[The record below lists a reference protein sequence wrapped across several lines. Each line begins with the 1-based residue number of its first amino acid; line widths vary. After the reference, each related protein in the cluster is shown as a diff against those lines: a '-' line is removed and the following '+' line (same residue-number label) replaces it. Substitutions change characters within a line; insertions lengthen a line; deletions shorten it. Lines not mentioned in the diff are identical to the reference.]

1 MSKFSIPELEG
12 YKVQGEELYQAIR
25 KLAAKRYPLGGD
37 RRIRSLT
44 FRDINLGRKKGKVQ
58 TLTATVGREDPYDIR
73 DLVVAILESTK
84 YSSDRLFPPSEGY
97 LIYTIKR
104 GLKTNDPYEIPTSD
118 EQDVEY
124 FDA

>member
-12 YKVQGEELYQAIR
+12 HTEQGEELYQTIR
-25 KLAAKRYPLGGD
+25 KGAAKRFPLGD

-58 TLTATVGREDPYDIR
+58 TLTATVGREDPYDIG
-73 DLVVAILESTK
+73 VVFAILEATK
-84 YSSDRLFPPSEGY
+84 YPSDRQFPPSEGY
-97 LIYTIKR
+97 LIYTTKR
-104 GLKTNDPYEIPTSD
+104 GIRTNDPYRIPTSD
-118 EQDVEY
+118 AQDVEY